1 MEEHNKFVWINSME
15 NYYSVWEHYIENVT
29 FSLSKSVYN
38 IDWKAPQLGID
49 NECNCKSMT
58 TFHFSDIRWY

>member
-29 FSLSKSVYN
+29 FSLSKSVFN
-38 IDWKAPQLGID
+38 IDWKAQLGID